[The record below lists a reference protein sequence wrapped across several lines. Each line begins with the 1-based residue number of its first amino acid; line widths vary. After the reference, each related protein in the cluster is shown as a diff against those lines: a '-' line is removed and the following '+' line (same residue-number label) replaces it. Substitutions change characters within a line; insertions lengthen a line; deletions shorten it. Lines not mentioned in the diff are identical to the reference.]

1 MTAELRTKLID
12 LRPELAKASAEIG
25 RELAFSVTTGSEAQ
39 KSLRVLQS
47 LLNGMIDAVS
57 LSLRLDAD
65 EAGGEAGEDA
75 GGIATPLFDSCHW
88 CVAAPAAECMI
99 LQASEGDG
107 PRVLRVDHLCSAC
120 ASSYW
125 DAIRRTAEKRRRV

>member
-1 MTAELRTKLID
+1 MTGALKQQLLD
-12 LRPELAKASAEIG
+12 LKPMLAKAAADIG
-25 RELAFSVTTGSEAQ
+25 KELAFAVTTGSDAQ
-39 KSLRVLQS
+39 RSLRILQS
-47 LLNGMIDAVS
+47 LYNGALDAASVA
-57 LSLRLDAD
+57 LRLDAD

-75 GGIATPLFDSCHW
+75 GGIATPVFDNCHW